1 MADLFGTLVYTPLY
15 NALIGFVDI
24 IPGGDLGFSLIAL
37 TILIKLLILPL
48 SIKAVK
54 TQLMMKEIE
63 GPLREIQQKYKD
75 DRQKQAEEV
84 MALYKEKG
92 VNPFSM
98 LLVLLI
104 QLPIIFGLYWVFA
117 RGGLPE
123 VDPTLLYTFVPEP
136 AVVSMLFLGLIDL
149 GGKSWLLALGAGVSQ
164 FFQAKLAMPAP
175 PEKKDGEAPS
185 FKDDFARSMHLQV
198 RYVLP
203 VFVTFAAY
211 YISAAVALYW
221 VTSNIFTILQEL
233 YVRRTVKRPHE
244 EARKQ
249 REEAEAAT

>member
-1 MADLFGTLVYTPLY
+1 MAELFGTLIYTPLY
-15 NALIGFVDI
+15 NALVGLVDI
-24 IPGGDLGFSLIAL
+24 LPGGDLGFAVITL
-37 TILIKLLILPL
+37 TILIKLLIFPL

-54 TQLMMKEIE
+54 TQLLMKEIE
-63 GPLREIQQKYKD
+63 EPLREIQKKHKD
-75 DRQKQAEEV
+75 DRQKQAEEI

-92 VNPFSM
+92 VNPFSV

-123 VDPTLLYTFVPEP
+123 VDPSLLYAFVPAP
-136 AVVSMLFLGLIDL
+136 AVVTTLFLGSIDL
-149 GGKSWLLALGAGVSQ
+149 LGRSWLLALLAGITQ
-164 FFQAKLAMPAP
+164 FIQAKLSVPPP
-175 PEKKDGEAPS
+175 PERKEGDEPS

-203 VFVTFAAY
+203 IIVTFAAY

-221 VTSNIFTILQEL
+221 LTSNMVTICQEF
-233 YVRRTVKRPHE
+233 YVRRTIKKPHQE
-244 EARKQ
+244 R
-249 REEAEAAT
+249 AEAATT